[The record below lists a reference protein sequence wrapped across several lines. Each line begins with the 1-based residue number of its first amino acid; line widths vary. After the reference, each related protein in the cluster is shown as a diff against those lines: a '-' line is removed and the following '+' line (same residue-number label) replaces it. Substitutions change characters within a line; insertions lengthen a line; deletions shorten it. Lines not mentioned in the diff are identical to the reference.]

1 MQNLNG
7 MNGMSGN
14 FPGGSQGG
22 GLPSGS
28 QGGLPGGT
36 GGIGN
41 VAGNGGAAPGG
52 GRLKTFSCPNIFQ
65 FPVLTGALG
74 DPATLADPTL
84 ADETQLADPVQPAE
98 PSADDFFDQMYN
110 EMFGNPDDDLVQMES
125 ADSPSAPADP
135 PAAADDAAA
144 PADNPAPDD
153 SLDDPPEETPE
164 EVQADEPAEEG
175 SGGGG
180 FFSGFPSFSFPSF
193 FRTFSSRQSRSMYS
207 DRQSR
212 QLFSPCTD
220 RITLPCIVED
230 FIGAGMGDIPSC
242 IPVHCGSSLCQA
254 GVTSCKLETSVT
266 PFHIGVHFGDGKANK
281 GSPEDNI
288 GACLRYKQLPC
299 S

>member
-7 MNGMSGN
+7 MNGMNGN
-14 FPGGSQGG
+14 LPGGTQGG
-22 GLPSGS
+22 
-28 QGGLPGGT
+28 GGLPGGT
-36 GGIGN
+36 GG
-41 VAGNGGAAPGG
+41 AGTGGGGGTGGAA
-52 GRLKTFSCPNIFQ
+52 L
-65 FPVLTGALG
+65 A

-84 ADETQLADPVQPAE
+84 ADETQLADTVQPADQ
-98 PSADDFFDQMYN
+98 PSAEDLFDQMYN
-110 EMFGNPDDDLVQMES
+110 DFFGNPDDDLVPMDPAS
-125 ADSPSAPADP
+125 ADTPTASADP
-135 PAAADDAAA
+135 PAAADDAA
-144 PADNPAPDD
+144 PANSPAPDD
-153 SLDDPPEETPE
+153 SLADETQDAPE
-164 EVQADEPAEEG
+164 EVQADEPAEEEG

-180 FFSGFPSFSFPSF
+180 FFGGFPSFSFPSFPSFPSF
-193 FRTFSSRQSRSMYS
+193 FRTFSSRQSRSMMYS

-254 GVTSCKLETSVT
+254 GVSSCKLETSVT
-266 PFHIGVHFGDGKANK
+266 PFHIGVHFGDGKVNK